1 MLFNKLAGATT
12 AAPIVLTY
20 GGQISSTTDLSS
32 YSLSVPIGAAPATG
46 VDRFVVI
53 GIIAAAAS
61 GTSVLN
67 SVTIG
72 GQSASFVTSGNLA
85 GSNNLSFAYAVVNTG
100 TTVTCVATYNITM
113 QRCQMAGYGLVGVV
127 TRIPSASQY
136 AFAQTV
142 AGASG
147 ATSATVSTSKG
158 GASVLI
164 ASVRNTSGFSSASGQ
179 GTLTNNFSTTL
190 EAATANAGWSESG
203 LTTVASQT
211 YSATAA
217 SIANGRGIGIIT
229 FR

>member
-12 AAPIVLTY
+12 AAPIALTY
-20 GGQISSTTDLSS
+20 GGTVSSTTDLSS
-32 YSLSVPIGAAPATG
+32 YSLSVPIGAAPSTG

-53 GIIAAAAS
+53 GILGAS
-61 GTSVLN
+61 ASASALN

-72 GQSASFVTSGNLA
+72 GQSASFVTGNNLA
-85 GSNNLSFAYAVVNTG
+85 GSNTLSFAYAVVNTG
-100 TTVTCVATYNITM
+100 TTVTCVATYSVTM
-113 QRCQMAGYGLVGVV
+113 QRCLMAGYGLIGVI

-158 GASVLI
+158 GASILI
-164 ASVRNTSGFSSASGQ
+164 ASVRNSGGFSSASGQ
-179 GTLTNNFSTTL
+179 GTLTSNFSTLL
-190 EAATANAGWSESG
+190 ESVTTDAGWSESG

-217 SIANGRGIGIIT
+217 NTANGRGIGIIT